1 MLTVSAV
8 NVRRTSLSS
17 RGASRSGGGATGG
30 ITGSFS
36 GYTQFKM
43 DDNYDPEA
51 GNRHTPVVTSTK
63 ATKCIRPKEWS
74 PEVEEGNLLKYSVA
88 LGLDRKASD

>member
-8 NVRRTSLSS
+8 NVRRTSISS
-17 RGASRSGGGATGG
+17 RGASRSGGAGGGAGG
-30 ITGSFS
+30 SS
-36 GYTQFKM
+36 RSLYTQFKM

-51 GNRHTPVVTSTK
+51 ENRHTPIVTSTK

-74 PEVEEGNLLKYSVA
+74 PEVEEGTGSR
-88 LGLDRKASD
+88 GC